1 MKRTGMKK
9 TLAALVTVG
18 ILSIGVA
25 TFAATALTPA
35 EIASKLTGK
44 DLAVV
49 QQERTEGT
57 TYGAMAVE
65 VDKLDEFKAEMLK
78 NREAIIE
85 ERVKSGQMT
94 REDADELLA
103 AMKERME
110 TCDGTGMAAGGLG
123 QKFGAAF
130 GQGGGRGNGQGFG
143 RMMRDGSGTGMAA
156 GRGMMNRATA
166 PVN

>member
-25 TFAATALTPA
+25 TFAATALSPA

-49 QQERTEGT
+49 QQERTAGK
-57 TYGAMAVE
+57 TYGTIAKDA
-65 VDKLDEFKAEMLK
+65 DKLEEFKDEMLK
-78 NREAIIE
+78 NREAAIK
-85 ERVKSGQMT
+85 ERVANGQMT
-94 REDADELLA
+94 QEDADKLLE
-103 AMKERME
+103 AMKERMA

-130 GQGGGRGNGQGFG
+130 GQGGGRGNGQGAG
-143 RMMRDGSGTGMAA
+143 RMLRDGTGMAA
-156 GRGMMNRATA
+156 GRGMMNRAAA
-166 PVN
+166 PVK

>member
-25 TFAATALTPA
+25 TFAATALSPA

-49 QQERTEGT
+49 QQERTAGK
-57 TYGAMAVE
+57 TYGTIAKDA
-65 VDKLDEFKAEMLK
+65 DKIEEFKDEMLK
-78 NREAIIE
+78 NREAAIK
-85 ERVKSGQMT
+85 ERVANGQMT
-94 REDADELLA
+94 QEDADKLLE
-103 AMKERME
+103 AMKERMA

-130 GQGGGRGNGQGFG
+130 GQGGGRGNGQGAG
-143 RMMRDGSGTGMAA
+143 RMLRDGTGMAA
-156 GRGMMNRATA
+156 GRGMMNRAAA
-166 PVN
+166 PVK

>member
-25 TFAATALTPA
+25 TFAATALSPA

-49 QQERTEGT
+49 QQERTAGK
-57 TYGAMAVE
+57 TYGTIAKDVG
-65 VDKLDEFKAEMLK
+65 KLDEFKKEMLE
-78 NREAIIE
+78 NRKAAID
-85 ERVKSGQMT
+85 ERVNNGQMT
-94 REDADELLA
+94 KEDAAKLLA
-103 AMKERME
+103 AMEERMA

-130 GQGGGRGNGQGFG
+130 GQGGGRGNGQGAG
-143 RMMRDGSGTGMAA
+143 RILRDGTGMAT
-156 GRGMMNRATA
+156 GRAMMNRAAA
-166 PVN
+166 PVQ